1 MKITAGNVCAAGA
14 VAAVV
19 WAAHSVAAAPASPVL
34 ASAISGVQP
43 VAVAAYIEAAAAA
56 PPGCKITPSL
66 IAAIGAVESGHGTF
80 GDSQPDPA
88 TGKVNPPI
96 RGPRLDGIEFAEIRD
111 TDDGQLDGDPIY
123 DRAVG
128 PMQFIPSTWAHYA
141 DPSDDPQNLFDAAK
155 NTGRLLCAVAEAEGR
170 PVTDPAVERAAIL
183 SYNYS
188 DDYVRTVQQFKADF
202 DQLGLSQVGEPG
214 RGYGEITPGAV
225 AAKLGEEGRRRWQQL
240 GDAIDRTDANRV
252 RPVFDAADPV
262 ARLVWNTLDSTPGD
276 AVIRDNAATAAPGG
290 GLATVAGITVDTSL
304 AAPLQQLLDDAA
316 ARRDHPHRFRLAVPR
331 RTDRAAPPEL
341 RHQRLRDVRDAV
353 RPVQPPDRHPR
364 HLAARERPRDRLPG
378 RQRRVAQLRV
388 PRVPVAPAA
397 CRPVRP
403 PQPAIRAVALVH
415 HRQLTVEPRN
425 LPATAHG

>member
-316 ARRDHPHRFRLAVPR
+316 ADGIILTGSGWRSPAEQI
-331 RTDRAAPPEL
+331 EL
-341 RHQRLRDVRDAV
+341 RRQNCGTSDYAMYEMPSGQCSPPTAIPGTSLHESGLAIDFRDGNGVSLNSES
-353 RPVQPPDRHPR
+353 PGFLWLQQH
-364 HLAARERPRDRLPG
+364 AARYGL
-378 RQRRVAQLRV
+378 
-388 PRVPVAPAA
+388 
-397 CRPVRP
+397 
-403 PQPAIRAVALVH
+403 H
-415 HRQLTVEPRN
+415 N
-425 LPATAHG
+425 LPSEPWHWSTTGS